1 MVIQMNDYRK
11 AKTVNPAAPDRR
23 DEEALS
29 VDGTQELS
37 PKLPEDYAAV
47 EPAFLYRVYALAS
60 QI

>member
-11 AKTVNPAAPDRR
+11 ANTVPPATHDRR
-23 DEEALS
+23 DEEALCAN
-29 VDGTQELS
+29 GTQELS

-47 EPAFLYRVYALAS
+47 EPAFLDRVYALAS

>member
-11 AKTVNPAAPDRR
+11 AKTVKPAAQSGIDA
-23 DEEALS
+23 EALC
-29 VDGTQELS
+29 VNWAQELS

-47 EPAFLYRVYALAS
+47 EPAFINRVYALAS